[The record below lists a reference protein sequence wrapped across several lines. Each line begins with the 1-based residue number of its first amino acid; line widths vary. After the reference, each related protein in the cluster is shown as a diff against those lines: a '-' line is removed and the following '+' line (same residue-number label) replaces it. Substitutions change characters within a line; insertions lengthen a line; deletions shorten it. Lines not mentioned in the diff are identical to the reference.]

1 MSEAGNCCICFV
13 SDTSSDTQNTQ
24 ESFWTCETCNTKCH
38 LNCITRWAQSNSS
51 HSLSTFSCPVCR
63 HSFDL
68 SLLPGLHTT
77 DRIPSSIYSGSFMI
91 PRPVV
96 VVEGS
101 PFNTLRPTLTSFI
114 DAMLEITRQVAFDQ
128 SRTPPSPSF
137 DVNQEPHEPHDQE
150 NTQSQHSDNGT
161 PTNPNEEYDEH
172 DEYTTRQNRA
182 NHANHTNQSTRANR
196 ANPDDDHHG
205 NHRTNHSYRSRFH
218 SFLPHTETHRIP
230 RHSSLINISG
240 TGPIRIDRV
249 TIINRF

>member
-114 DAMLEITRQVAFDQ
+114 DAMLEITRQAAFDQ
-128 SRTPPSPSF
+128 PRNPPSPSF
-137 DVNQEPHEPHDQE
+137 DVNQEPQDQE

-240 TGPIRIDRV
+240 TGPIRIDKV